1 MLCDVIFDVMFYWC
15 LHQYPIPADETCGEY
30 NQIIY
35 ACCQGTPTYYCEN
48 DKLICY
54 CNGPTQCVSD
64 EDSSGDDDNDDDSHS
79 LMTAIV
85 VLLSIIVVVLLGLGG
100 VAYRRYY
107 HKSENGDHVQEK
119 ADDNKVK
126 LLDE

>member
-1 MLCDVIFDVMFYWC
+1 
-15 LHQYPIPADETCGEY
+15 
-30 NQIIY
+30 
-35 ACCQGTPTYYCEN
+35 
-48 DKLICY
+48 
-54 CNGPTQCVSD
+54 VSD

-100 VAYRRYY
+100 VAYRRY